1 MTKAVRKKKWSA
13 GLNLWRRDL
22 IVNQQLYLMM
32 LLPLVWVL
40 LFCYGPMIGLVMA
53 FKNYQ
58 VSKGIWGSD
67 WVGVQHFVNF
77 VTQRSFPSLIRNTL
91 IINFY
96 SLAVGFPIPIL
107 LALSLNICASQRLK
121 KTVQM
126 VTYAP
131 YFISTVVM
139 VSILYQFLSPKVGL
153 LGNLASALGGT
164 APDLMGRAQY
174 FRHVYVWSG
183 VWQGMGWSSILY
195 LAALAGIDPALHEA
209 AIVDG
214 ATRLQRIWH
223 IDLPGML
230 PTVVIQL
237 ILAVGNMMN
246 IGFEKI
252 YLMQNT
258 VNLSVSE
265 VIPTY
270 IYKQSILAQFPNF
283 GYATAVGLFNSVIS
297 LILLVFVNY
306 IAKRLNDISLW

>member
-121 KTVQM
+121 KTV
-126 VTYAP
+126 
-131 YFISTVVM
+131 
-139 VSILYQFLSPKVGL
+139 
-153 LGNLASALGGT
+153 
-164 APDLMGRAQY
+164 
-174 FRHVYVWSG
+174 
-183 VWQGMGWSSILY
+183 
-195 LAALAGIDPALHEA
+195 
-209 AIVDG
+209 
-214 ATRLQRIWH
+214 
-223 IDLPGML
+223 
-230 PTVVIQL
+230 
-237 ILAVGNMMN
+237 
-246 IGFEKI
+246 
-252 YLMQNT
+252 
-258 VNLSVSE
+258 
-265 VIPTY
+265 
-270 IYKQSILAQFPNF
+270 
-283 GYATAVGLFNSVIS
+283 
-297 LILLVFVNY
+297 
-306 IAKRLNDISLW
+306 